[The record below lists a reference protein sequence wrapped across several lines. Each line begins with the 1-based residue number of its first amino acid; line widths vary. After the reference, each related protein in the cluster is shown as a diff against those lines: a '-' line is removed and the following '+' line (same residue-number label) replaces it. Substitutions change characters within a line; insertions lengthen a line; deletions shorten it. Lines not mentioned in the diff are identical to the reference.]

1 MTDREFEKIVSGP
14 RPAFSERHRMS
25 EQEFR
30 GHIEALWGVS
40 LQNGRD
46 KSHAQRINT
55 IRRFYF
61 KIVVE

>member
-1 MTDREFEKIVSGP
+1 MTDCEFKKIVSGP
-14 RPAFSERHRMS
+14 RPAFSERHRMT
-25 EQEFR
+25 EKEFR

-40 LQNGRD
+40 SQNGRD
-46 KSHAQRINT
+46 KSHAQRINI